1 MLFSERT
8 VARSANTRPGCGRTG
23 RAVGGWMPEYVTKFG
38 SLEHYEKG
46 TVEVIDDDPKHY
58 AFSNLFEVASNAKPW
73 EKIAVGKN
81 MQYVLE
87 VIRAEG
93 TSEWRTCAHDEF
105 PTCMDGEVTVEL
117 VKLTEPLV
125 APEKQASVAND
136 GEPDGQAMG
145 RIVLRRGHLAL
156 LPANSAYRLSAE
168 RPSVILLQTIL
179 GDDTIERWSE
189 ICLS

>member
-1 MLFSERT
+1 MT
-8 VARSANTRPGCGRTG
+8 
-23 RAVGGWMPEYVTKFG
+23 EYVTRFG
-38 SLEHYEKG
+38 SLEQYEKG
-46 TVEVIDDDPKHY
+46 GVEVIDDDPKHY
-58 AFSNLFEVASNAKPW
+58 AFSNMFEVAAGAQPW

-117 VKLTEPLV
+117 VKLAEPRV
-125 APEKQASVAND
+125 DAAKEGSVRID
-136 GEPDGQAMG
+136 GEPDGQPMG
-145 RIVLRRGHLAL
+145 RIVLRRGHMAL
-156 LPANSAYRLSAE
+156 LPANAAYRFSAAA
-168 RPSVILLQTIL
+168 PGVILLQTIM
-179 GDDTIERWSE
+179 GDDTIERWAE

>member
-1 MLFSERT
+1 MT
-8 VARSANTRPGCGRTG
+8 
-23 RAVGGWMPEYVTKFG
+23 EYVTKFG
-38 SLEHYEKG
+38 SLDQFEKG
-46 TVEVIDDDPKHY
+46 GVEVIDDDPKHY
-58 AFSNLFEVASNAKPW
+58 AFSNIFEVASGAKPW

-117 VKLTEPLV
+117 VKLTEQLV
-125 APEKQASVAND
+125 APDKEGSVRID
-136 GEPDGQAMG
+136 GEPEGQPMG
-145 RIVLRRGHLAL
+145 RIVLRRGHMAL
-156 LPANSAYRLSAE
+156 LPAHAAYRFSAAA
-168 RPSVILLQTIL
+168 PSVILLQTIM
-179 GDDTIERWSE
+179 GDDTIERWAE